1 MEFYFNKIKSF
12 THEFFIRSEFYML
25 IKNGRVLVGDEIAEV
40 EVRVENGKIT
50 EIGKGLKADN
60 DEVIDADGKYVFP
73 GFVDIHNHGGFGG
86 DYMDA
91 CDDSF
96 DKVLAFHASSGTTA
110 VLTSSVTSPVE
121 TVEKLLGYTRKYMKK
136 ENPVCRVLGAHI
148 EGPYISH
155 KKKGAQNEKY
165 LRVPDKD
172 AYDFILNNSDAIVNV
187 TISSELPGMVEMI
200 KKMREKGIFVSCGHD
215 DGRGETIY
223 PAIEAGVTNV
233 THWYCAA
240 SVASIV
246 NGVRDVG
253 MMEIGLVDDRVTLEM
268 IADMHHLIPELVK
281 LAYKC
286 KGADKLCL
294 VSDSLRASGMPEDGT
309 LYSLGPTWE
318 KNSLMFR
325 AVNGIGRL
333 LDGTFAGSLQ
343 SVSRMLKNIVTRCD
357 VPLIDA
363 VKMASTT
370 PAKII
375 GYGDVLGSIEVGK
388 NADFCFMDDDLTV
401 VKTVVGGRVVWQK

>member
-1 MEFYFNKIKSF
+1 
-12 THEFFIRSEFYML
+12 ML
-25 IKNGRVLVGDEIAEV
+25 IKNGRVLIGDELLSV
-40 EVRVENGKIT
+40 DVRVKDGKIA
-50 EIGKGLKADN
+50 EIGKELSPDN
-60 DEVIDADGKYVFP
+60 DGVIDALGNYVFP

-91 CDDSF
+91 CDDSY
-96 DKVLAFHASSGTTA
+96 DKALAFQASEGTTA
-110 VLTSSVTSPVE
+110 VLTSTVTSPVE
-121 TVEKLLGYTRKYMKK
+121 AIERLLEYSRRYKKK
-136 ENPVCRVLGAHI
+136 ENPTCRVLGVHI

-165 LRVPDKD
+165 LRVPSKD
-172 AYDFILNNSDAIVNV
+172 PYDFILDNSDIIVNV
-187 TISSELPGMVEMI
+187 TISAELDGMVDMI
-200 KKMREKGIFVSCGHD
+200 KALKAKGIYVSCGHD
-215 DGRGETIY
+215 DGRGEHIY

-268 IADMHHLIPELVK
+268 IADMHHIIPELVK

-294 VSDSLRASGMPEDGT
+294 VSDALRASGMPEDGT
-309 LYSLGPTWE
+309 LYSLGPIWE

-343 SVSRMLKNIVTRCD
+343 SLSRMVKNVVTLCG

-363 VKMASTT
+363 VKMASST
-370 PAKII
+370 PAKVI
-375 GYGDVLGSIEVGK
+375 GFDDVLGTIEVGK
-388 NADFCFMDDDLTV
+388 NADFCFMDDSLSVT
-401 VKTVVGGRVVWQK
+401 KTIVGGNVVFQK